1 MTNFGIIM
9 EIKDIEDPF
18 KWSRD
23 VVNKLQS
30 NGTGLYY
37 SPSREPSNTSEKNTV
52 SATPINLD
60 TLTHVVEPVMEGY
73 FKYIWDF
80 IQDMK
85 KIFPTLGDDWGVY
98 IPEVKYLSPEPLV
111 YHSDLALIEY
121 PDVHFVGDALSAR
134 GITVSGA
141 QGILSVLKLITPIED
156 EWDKFAGL
164 LIYNKNEYEKALQQ
178 HRKYCEWIET
188 RNINRWT
195 DQENKVV
202 SYDSKNLLH
211 TFRLL
216 MSGENILR
224 YGFPLV
230 RFEGE
235 QRDYL
240 MKIRAGEF
248 KYEELMA
255 EVEKRMAGLEEL
267 YKTSTIPHS
276 VDTKKIEAL
285 YREVSTW
292 PI

>member
-1 MTNFGIIM
+1 MRKIKFDKCIIGTGKSGIDFSSKLAKEYDLPTEAKSVQLGVRFEAPQEHFQKLIDISYDFKLYRKFDDKGVSLRSFCTNNNAAYVAVEETYGDHSYNGHAKKDMRYRNDMTNFGIIM

-111 YHSDLALIEY
+111 DYTNLALTKY
-121 PDVHFVGDALSAR
+121 PNVHFVGDALSAR

-141 QGILSVLKLITPIED
+141 HGIYVAESLI
-156 EWDKFAGL
+156 K
-164 LIYNKNEYEKALQQ
+164 
-178 HRKYCEWIET
+178 
-188 RNINRWT
+188 
-195 DQENKVV
+195 
-202 SYDSKNLLH
+202 
-211 TFRLL
+211 
-216 MSGENILR
+216 
-224 YGFPLV
+224 
-230 RFEGE
+230 
-235 QRDYL
+235 
-240 MKIRAGEF
+240 
-248 KYEELMA
+248 
-255 EVEKRMAGLEEL
+255 
-267 YKTSTIPHS
+267 
-276 VDTKKIEAL
+276 
-285 YREVSTW
+285 
-292 PI
+292 